1 MVKLKKKASSLCFSW
16 PPVYWSW
23 ETCTLIIQLKW
34 RTSFDAC
41 QGNSVGNIG
50 IFFISP
56 LDSKADLLHVEC
68 KCFQQRTALPGL
80 LKRRSFLSVRKLTWK
95 TSKIVCVIGISCQ
108 ILFCFTQP
116 ITKIACLGRHL
127 SITLSFTPRCTFYPC
142 TLIISAPLALT
153 SAVVSHTAQPV
164 LQRCS
169 SSALSVCG
177 HLNKISWI
185 IQSQQRSKTL
195 FRNQACPLLQKQE
208 KVSMKMCPPWVLNS
222 ALYKFNLCTQAYG
235 P

>member
-1 MVKLKKKASSLCFSW
+1 MPAKVIQ
-16 PPVYWSW
+16 YWS
-23 ETCTLIIQLKW
+23 
-34 RTSFDAC
+34 F
-41 QGNSVGNIG
+41 
-50 IFFISP
+50 FFISP

-80 LKRRSFLSVRKLTWK
+80 LKRRSFLRKLTCK

-116 ITKIACLGRHL
+116 IPKIACLGCHL

-177 HLNKISWI
+177 HLNTIS
-185 IQSQQRSKTL
+185 
-195 FRNQACPLLQKQE
+195 
-208 KVSMKMCPPWVLNS
+208 
-222 ALYKFNLCTQAYG
+222 
-235 P
+235 